1 MTIRFLRPK
10 SYAVAER
17 PAIDWLIRE
26 PISEEKADGK
36 IEQNPEF
43 HGLRVRVVAA
53 AGTPLVETDP
63 NHPDRKAT
71 AEIPPSEAHGGL
83 RVKTI
88 TLPDHASEA
97 LSALARK

>member
-1 MTIRFLRPK
+1 MN
-10 SYAVAER
+10 
-17 PAIDWLIRE
+17 
-26 PISEEKADGK
+26 K

-43 HGLRVRVVAA
+43 NGLRVRVVAE
-53 AGTPLVETDP
+53 AGTPLVETHP

-88 TLPDHASEA
+88 KLPDHARD
-97 LSALARK
+97 ALAALGDPNRG